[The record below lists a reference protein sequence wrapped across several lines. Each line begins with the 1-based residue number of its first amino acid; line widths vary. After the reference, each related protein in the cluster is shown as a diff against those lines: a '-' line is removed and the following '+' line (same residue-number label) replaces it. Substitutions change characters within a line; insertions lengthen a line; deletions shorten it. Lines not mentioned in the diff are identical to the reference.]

1 MLKLTIS
8 ITFLVRFLFLFYL
21 HNQLKLLA
29 WYLKSSDKHI
39 KDKET
44 DLNVECAGEIVPIE
58 FRRVVE
64 KKIAN
69 KNEQR

>member
-8 ITFLVRFLFLFYL
+8 ITFLVHFFFLFDF
-21 HNQLKLLA
+21 HNQLKLLV
-29 WYLKSSDKHI
+29 WYLKSSDKHV

-44 DLNVECAGEIVPIE
+44 HFNVECAREIVPIE

-64 KKIAN
+64 EKIAT